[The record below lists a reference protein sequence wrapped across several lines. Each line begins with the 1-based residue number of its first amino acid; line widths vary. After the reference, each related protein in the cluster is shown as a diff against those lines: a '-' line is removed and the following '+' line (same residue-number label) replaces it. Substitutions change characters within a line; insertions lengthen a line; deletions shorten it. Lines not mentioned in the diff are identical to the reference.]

1 VFLSETWLSSEISD
15 GIGHH
20 KFRMWT
26 LICGGH
32 DKPPEMNQMHWD
44 ALVELES
51 VPKTQEQSTRM
62 RSITHG
68 RPPKGFSAKAIE
80 KSVIAA
86 PVSIFPLSP
95 GSYMCTCTNLV
106 SK

>member
-51 VPKTQEQSTRM
+51 TLETQEQSARM
-62 RSITHG
+62 
-68 RPPKGFSAKAIE
+68 
-80 KSVIAA
+80 
-86 PVSIFPLSP
+86 
-95 GSYMCTCTNLV
+95 
-106 SK
+106 